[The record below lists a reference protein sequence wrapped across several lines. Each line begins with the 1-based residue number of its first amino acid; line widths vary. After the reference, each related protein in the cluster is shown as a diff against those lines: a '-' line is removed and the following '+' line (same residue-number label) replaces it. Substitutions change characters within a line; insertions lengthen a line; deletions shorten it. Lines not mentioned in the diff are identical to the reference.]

1 MGSADIVPGVS
12 GGTIAL
18 ITGIYGHLVEAIS
31 KIRFA
36 FIKPLIKGDING
48 FINGIFEEIDFKF
61 FIPLRQ
67 LGSYFHIAMNGIAA
81 SDKIF

>member
-1 MGSADIVPGVS
+1 MILMS
-12 GGTIAL
+12 
-18 ITGIYGHLVEAIS
+18 
-31 KIRFA
+31 
-36 FIKPLIKGDING
+36 
-48 FINGIFEEIDFKF
+48 FEF